1 MSSSP
6 QGLSL
11 KPTKGSLKISVKLYF
26 LFNDSSTCLKGK
38 NNNNPT
44 VLQSNN
50 LHVWS
55 RVKQNE
61 KTAKHFEILL
71 LDLVKIVHALKLL
84 MFFFFEHIRGG
95 DMSRGMP
102 QVYSIK
108 IQRRN
113 LTTL

>member
-1 MSSSP
+1 M
-6 QGLSL
+6 
-11 KPTKGSLKISVKLYF
+11 
-26 LFNDSSTCLKGK
+26 
-38 NNNNPT
+38 
-44 VLQSNN
+44 QSNN

-71 LDLVKIVHALKLL
+71 LDLVKVVHALKLL
-84 MFFFFEHIRGG
+84 MVFFEHIRGG
-95 DMSRGMP
+95 DMSRGTP